1 MPDSTLAFGTTYS
14 PDIIS
19 APKEPDVNIESIL
32 SLSRTH
38 ANVRASSKKRAI
50 EEAAMLI
57 ATSMEGLVAEE
68 IFNSLIAR
76 EKLGTTAIGHGIAI
90 PHCRLSSCQEIV
102 GSLISLQEPV
112 DFGAFDE
119 QKVNLMFVILV
130 PSEEV
135 DEHLQALAMLA
146 ESFETKGYRDLL
158 SAAGSNQE
166 LFERAIMPLAG
177 LRA

>member
-1 MPDSTLAFGTTYS
+1 
-14 PDIIS
+14 
-19 APKEPDVNIESIL
+19 
-32 SLSRTH
+32 
-38 ANVRASSKKRAI
+38 
-50 EEAAMLI
+50 
-57 ATSMEGLVAEE
+57 
-68 IFNSLIAR
+68 
-76 EKLGTTAIGHGIAI
+76 
-90 PHCRLSSCQEIV
+90 
-102 GSLISLQEPV
+102 
-112 DFGAFDE
+112 
-119 QKVNLMFVILV
+119 MFVILV